1 MIFVAQLN
9 LTEKSYSSTDP
20 ETLGRLK
27 LLKNVRNGEGAMFK
41 WGKQA
46 LWQKQNLW

>member
-1 MIFVAQLN
+1 MSSILISVAQQN
-9 LTEKSYSSTDP
+9 LKSILDH
-20 ETLGRLK
+20 ETQGRLK
-27 LLKNVRNGEGAMFK
+27 LLKNVTNYEGVMFK